1 MILSDFLS
9 RQTDDTSN
17 LHEIIPIS
25 FNMYDTLYE
34 TYYRVE
40 PTDRYLVQTQS
51 QTKAAG
57 VKLPEVHGMRKTII
71 INIPIEKQKPQKQEK
86 QVDNNRPKLG
96 RGRAGM

>member
-9 RQTDDTSN
+9 RQTHNTSN
-17 LHEIIPIS
+17 LHEVIPMS
-25 FNMYDTLYE
+25 FNMNDTLYE

-57 VKLPEVHGMRKTII
+57 VKLPDVHGARKTIT
-71 INIPIEKQKPQKQEK
+71 INMPIEKQKPKIQEK
-86 QVDNNRPKLG
+86 
-96 RGRAGM
+96 